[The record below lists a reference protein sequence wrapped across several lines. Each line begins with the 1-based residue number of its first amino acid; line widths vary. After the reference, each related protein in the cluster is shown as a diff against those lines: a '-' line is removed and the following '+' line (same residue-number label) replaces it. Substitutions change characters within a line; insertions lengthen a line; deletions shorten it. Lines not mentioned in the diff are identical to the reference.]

1 MTTRISPKEWEA
13 LSAYMDGQLS
23 TNDRIRLE
31 RLLTERPEMLVAL
44 KDLRRTR
51 DFLRSQPRL
60 RAPRNFTLSPQLA
73 GVRLIERRSSFAFP
87 VLSAVS
93 ALASILFV
101 LVFVGDMLIT
111 GAGPSQNFVAQ
122 APVEVYPVVE
132 ETVLESFS
140 PAEDELQEIPPTEK
154 TLQDVQVPSV
164 AAEGEVI
171 ESMMEEE
178 IDAVSKVIETVDESR
193 TGGAIQTPILE
204 PVSPDFEAVPGGK
217 AEHQPGIYDEDTGQL
232 EPSVD
237 QDITSTARLI
247 EKLPLLKQ
255 RSTMRI
261 LEVIL
266 IMIALSTGLA
276 ALYILRIG
284 NRL

>member
-13 LSAYMDGQLS
+13 LSAYLDGKLS

-31 RLLTERPEMLVAL
+31 ELLTERPEMCIAL

-51 DFLRSQPRL
+51 DFLRSQPSL

-73 GVRLIERRSSFAFP
+73 GIRIKERGSSFAFP

-93 ALASILFV
+93 ALASILLV

-111 GAGPSQNFVAQ
+111 GAGPSQIFVAQ
-122 APVEVYPVVE
+122 APIEEYLAVE
-132 ETVLESFS
+132 ETVPESFP
-140 PAEDELQEIPPTEK
+140 PAEGELQEIPPTEI
-154 TLQDVQVPSV
+154 TLQEVQVPSV
-164 AAEGEVI
+164 AAESEVL
-171 ESMMEEE
+171 ESMAEEE
-178 IDAVSKVIETVDESR
+178 VETLSKAIETVDESR

-204 PVSPDFEAVPGGK
+204 SVSPDLEAAPGGK
-217 AEHQPGIYDEDTGQL
+217 TEHEPGLYDEDIGRL

-237 QDITSTARLI
+237 QEISPTAQLI
-247 EKLPLLKQ
+247 EKLPLLMQ
-255 RSTMRI
+255 RSTVRI
-261 LEVIL
+261 LEMIL
-266 IMIALSTGLA
+266 IMIAISAGLA
-276 ALYILRIG
+276 ALYIRRID

>member
-1 MTTRISPKEWEA
+1 MTTKISPKEWEA
-13 LSAYMDGQLS
+13 LSAYLDGQLS

-31 RLLTERPEMLVAL
+31 ELLTERPEMCIAL

-51 DFLRSQPRL
+51 DFLRNQPSL

-73 GVRLIERRSSFAFP
+73 GIRIKERGSSFAFP

-93 ALASILFV
+93 ALASILLV

-111 GAGPSQNFVAQ
+111 GAGPSQVLVAQ
-122 APVEVYPVVE
+122 APIEECLAVE
-132 ETVLESFS
+132 ETVPESFS
-140 PAEDELQEIPPTEK
+140 PAEGELQEIPPTEI
-154 TLQDVQVPSV
+154 TLQEVHVPSL
-164 AAEGEVI
+164 AAESEVL
-171 ESMMEEE
+171 ESMAEEE
-178 IDAVSKVIETVDESR
+178 VETLSKAIETVDESQ
-193 TGGAIQTPILE
+193 TGGAIQPPILE

-217 AEHQPGIYDEDTGQL
+217 TEYEPGLYDEDTGRL

-237 QDITSTARLI
+237 QVISPTAQLI
-247 EKLPLLKQ
+247 EKSPLLMQ

-266 IMIALSTGLA
+266 IIMDNCYPSA
-276 ALYILRIG
+276 
-284 NRL
+284 NQ

>member
-1 MTTRISPKEWEA
+1 MTTRISPKEWET
-13 LSAYMDGQLS
+13 LSAYLDGQLS
-23 TNDRIRLE
+23 ANDRIRLE
-31 RLLTERPEMLVAL
+31 RLLTERPEMSVAL

-51 DFLRSQPRL
+51 DFLRSQPSL

-73 GVRLIERRSSFAFP
+73 GIRIKERRSSFAFP

-93 ALASILFV
+93 TLASILLV

-122 APVEVYPVVE
+122 APIEDYLAVE
-132 ETVLESFS
+132 ETVPESFS
-140 PAEDELQEIPPTEK
+140 PVEGELQEITPTEII
-154 TLQDVQVPSV
+154 LQEVRVPSV
-164 AAEGEVI
+164 AAEGEVL
-171 ESMMEEE
+171 ESMEEE
-178 IDAVSKVIETVDESR
+178 EVEAVSKAIETVDESW

-204 PVSPDFEAVPGGK
+204 PVSPDFEAVPGWET
-217 AEHQPGIYDEDTGQL
+217 EHEPGLPDEDTGRL

-237 QDITSTARLI
+237 QDISSTTQLI
-247 EKLPLLKQ
+247 EKLPLLMQ

-266 IMIALSTGLA
+266 IMIAFSAGLA
-276 ALYILRIG
+276 ALYIRRIG
-284 NRL
+284 KRL

>member
-1 MTTRISPKEWEA
+1 MTTRISPKEWET
-13 LSAYMDGQLS
+13 LSAYLDGQLS
-23 TNDRIRLE
+23 ANDRIRLE
-31 RLLTERPEMLVAL
+31 RLLTERPEMRVAL

-51 DFLRSQPRL
+51 DFLRSQPSL

-73 GVRLIERRSSFAFP
+73 GIRIKERRSSFAFP

-93 ALASILFV
+93 ALASILLV

-122 APVEVYPVVE
+122 APVEEYLAVE
-132 ETVLESFS
+132 ETVPESFS
-140 PAEDELQEIPPTEK
+140 PVEGEFQEIPPTEI
-154 TLQDVQVPSV
+154 TLQEVQVPSV
-164 AAEGEVI
+164 AAEGEVL
-171 ESMMEEE
+171 ESMVEEE
-178 IDAVSKVIETVDESR
+178 VDAVSKVIEAVDESR

-217 AEHQPGIYDEDTGQL
+217 AVHEPGLYDEDTGWL
-232 EPSVD
+232 EPSID
-237 QDITSTARLI
+237 QDISSTAWLN
-247 EKLPLLKQ
+247 EKLPLLMQ

-266 IMIALSTGLA
+266 IIIAFSAGLA

-284 NRL
+284 KRL

>member
-13 LSAYMDGQLS
+13 LSAYLDGQLS

-31 RLLTERPEMLVAL
+31 ELLTERPEMRVAL

-51 DFLRSQPRL
+51 DFLRSQPSL

-73 GVRLIERRSSFAFP
+73 GIRTKERGSSFAFP

-93 ALASILFV
+93 ALASILLV

-111 GAGPSQNFVAQ
+111 GAGPSQIFVAQ
-122 APVEVYPVVE
+122 APIEEYLAVE
-132 ETVLESFS
+132 ETVPESFS
-140 PAEDELQEIPPTEK
+140 PAEGELQEISPTEI
-154 TLQDVQVPSV
+154 TLQEVQVPSV
-164 AAEGEVI
+164 AVEGEVL
-171 ESMMEEE
+171 ESMAEEE
-178 IDAVSKVIETVDESR
+178 VEAVSKAIETVDESR
-193 TGGAIQTPILE
+193 TGGVIQPPIFE

-217 AEHQPGIYDEDTGQL
+217 TEFEPGLYDEDIGRL

-237 QDITSTARLI
+237 RDMSSTAQLI
-247 EKLPLLKQ
+247 EKLHLLMQ

-261 LEVIL
+261 LEIIL
-266 IMIALSTGLA
+266 IMIAFSAGLA
-276 ALYILRIG
+276 ALYIRRIG
-284 NRL
+284 KR

>member
-13 LSAYMDGQLS
+13 LSAYLDGQLS

-31 RLLTERPEMLVAL
+31 ELLTERPEMRVAL

-51 DFLRSQPRL
+51 DFMRNQPSL

-73 GVRLIERRSSFAFP
+73 GIRIKERGSSFAFP

-93 ALASILFV
+93 ALASILLV
-101 LVFVGDMLIT
+101 LVFVSDMLIT

-122 APVEVYPVVE
+122 APIEEYLAVE
-132 ETVLESFS
+132 ETVPESFS
-140 PAEDELQEIPPTEK
+140 PAESELQEILTTEI
-154 TLQDVQVPSV
+154 TLQKVQVPSV
-164 AAEGEVI
+164 AAEGEVL
-171 ESMMEEE
+171 ESMAEEE
-178 IDAVSKVIETVDESR
+178 EKAVSKAIETVDESR
-193 TGGAIQTPILE
+193 TGGVIQPPIFE

-217 AEHQPGIYDEDTGQL
+217 TEFEPGLYDEDTGRL

-237 QDITSTARLI
+237 RDISTTAHLI
-247 EKLPLLKQ
+247 EKLPLLMQ

-261 LEVIL
+261 LEIIL
-266 IMIALSTGLA
+266 IMIAFSAGLA
-276 ALYILRIG
+276 ALYIRRIG
-284 NRL
+284 KR

>member
-13 LSAYMDGQLS
+13 LSAYLDGQLS
-23 TNDRIRLE
+23 ANDRIRLE
-31 RLLTERPEMLVAL
+31 RLLTERPEMRVAL

-51 DFLRSQPRL
+51 DFLRSQPSL

-73 GVRLIERRSSFAFP
+73 GIRIKERRSSFAFP

-93 ALASILFV
+93 ALASILLV

-122 APVEVYPVVE
+122 APVEEYLAVE
-132 ETVLESFS
+132 ETVPESFS
-140 PAEDELQEIPPTEK
+140 PVEGEFQEIPPTEI
-154 TLQDVQVPSV
+154 TLQEVQVPSV
-164 AAEGEVI
+164 AAEGEEL
-171 ESMMEEE
+171 ESMVEEE
-178 IDAVSKVIETVDESR
+178 VDAVSKVIEAVDESR

-217 AEHQPGIYDEDTGQL
+217 AVHEPGLYDEDTGWL
-232 EPSVD
+232 EPSID
-237 QDITSTARLI
+237 QGISSTAWLI
-247 EKLPLLKQ
+247 EKLPLLMQ

-266 IMIALSTGLA
+266 IIIAFSAGLA

-284 NRL
+284 KRL